1 MNHTYV
7 HTRGNEQSRCFGL
20 RIPSSAKST
29 PDFEKRNDFH
39 RQLVVVVVEEV
50 VSGGGGGG
58 GDGDGDGGGSSS
70 SNSIVLL
77 EVIPVKVN
85 YKYLHY
91 IELHV

>member
-7 HTRGNEQSRCFGL
+7 HTRGNKQSRCFGL

-50 VSGGGGGG
+50 VSVGGGG
-58 GDGDGDGGGSSS
+58 GDGGGSSS
-70 SNSIVLL
+70 SNNSIVLL

-85 YKYLHY
+85 YNYLHY

>member
-1 MNHTYV
+1 M
-7 HTRGNEQSRCFGL
+7 
-20 RIPSSAKST
+20 
-29 PDFEKRNDFH
+29 
-39 RQLVVVVVEEV
+39 
-50 VSGGGGGG
+50 VSGG
-58 GDGDGDGGGSSS
+58 GDGGGSGS